1 MHYFTSKFDA
11 NWAFMIQRILLF
23 VWCLLVI
30 LSLKAQNKLQLD
42 PILITNESAFGN
54 PSQLVDEQSIAHDP
68 LHGNAG
74 HPQTDWFG
82 GWNEQNYPIHAYIDF
97 GTTITLS
104 HVFLYDLNGNG
115 AFTVS
120 YGTPNNWMEIFT
132 DQLENYQNWNT
143 YPINITTR
151 YLRFT
156 MSNPNARIGEIVL
169 YGYGEVVFPEG
180 TCQETPIPFPTP
192 PNILSAVANKTMYET
207 GETIHF
213 QIKSNQSGTVHY
225 RIAPDRFTTPI
236 DEGEFYLSSGNTQT
250 IQVAYDQT
258 GFLLLEIEQNG
269 QAYKTGVGIEACAI
283 ENTTAIPSD
292 FNSFWVGL
300 KNQLASIPIAPQ
312 VTFRADKSSNK
323 QSTYKILLD
332 NIDGKKVHGW
342 VSIPN
347 CPGPFPAILDLPPF
361 GRQTI
366 GPSTDMANRGAITVA
381 ISVHDYDVE
390 QMVPDH
396 IAYKPQDSF
405 KDRHTNYFKGSILG
419 CLRAIDFIFSLEQF
433 DGEHLGV
440 MGVSQGGGLSIITA
454 GLDNRVKYMVQG
466 LAALSQHHAY
476 VQDQASGFPYWLK
489 TGLELDLPQNQL
501 LTETAYY
508 DVAIFAS
515 QFQGPSLN
523 AVGYNDDICPPATV
537 YAAYN
542 NLIGPKQMLHGITT
556 AHNNHPD
563 FWPMR
568 IAFWET
574 HLPLQAYPN
583 CETLTSF
590 PEREKERIKIFPNP
604 SQDKIWIHHKHQ
616 EITSIRIF
624 DHQGTLKFQDFDS
637 SIIECNTQ
645 NWAPGLYVIYI
656 QTSGHFQMEK
666 LVIL

>member
-1 MHYFTSKFDA
+1 MV
-11 NWAFMIQRILLF
+11 QRILLL
-23 VWCLLVI
+23 VWCLLVT
-30 LSLKAQNKLQLD
+30 LSLNAQNKLQLH
-42 PILITNESAFGN
+42 PILITNESAFGD
-54 PSQLVDEQSIAHDP
+54 PSLLVDEQSIANDP
-68 LHGNAG
+68 LNGNTG
-74 HPQTDWFG
+74 NPQTDWFG
-82 GWNEQNYPIHAYIDF
+82 GWNQQNYPIHAYIDF
-97 GTTITLS
+97 GTSITLS

-120 YGTPNNWMEIFT
+120 HGTPNNWTNIFT
-132 DQLENYQNWNT
+132 DQLENYQNWNAH
-143 YPINITTR
+143 PINITTR

-156 MSNPNARIGEIVL
+156 MSNPNAHVGEVVV
-169 YGYGEVVFPEG
+169 YGYGEVIFPEG

-192 PNILSAVANKTMYET
+192 PNTLSVVANKTMFEI
-207 GETIHF
+207 GENIHF

-250 IQVAYDQT
+250 IQVAYDQA

-269 QAYKTGVGIEACAI
+269 QEYKTGVGIEACEI

-292 FNSFWVGL
+292 FNSFWAGL
-300 KNQLASIPIAPQ
+300 KNQLVNTPINPQ

-390 QMVPDH
+390 QMVPDN

-405 KDRHTNYFKGSILG
+405 KDRNTNYFKWSILG

-433 DGEHLGV
+433 DGQNLGV
-440 MGVSQGGGLSIITA
+440 TGVSQGGGLSIITA

-489 TGLELDLPQNQL
+489 TGLEFGLPQNQL

-523 AVGYNDDICPPATV
+523 AVGYNDDVCPPASV

-542 NLIGPKQMLHGITT
+542 NLTGAKEMLHGITT

-583 CETLTSF
+583 CETVTSF

-604 SQDKIWIHHKHQ
+604 SRDKVQIDSKNQ
-616 EITSIRIF
+616 EIKSIQIF
-624 DHQGTLKFQDFDS
+624 DNQGTLKFQDFDS

-645 NWAPGLYVIYI
+645 NWAPGLYVVYI
-656 QTSGHFQMEK
+656 QTSGHFQIEK
-666 LVIL
+666 LVVL

>member
-1 MHYFTSKFDA
+1 M
-11 NWAFMIQRILLF
+11 
-23 VWCLLVI
+23 VI
-30 LSLKAQNKLQLD
+30 LNLNAQNTLQLH
-42 PILITNESAFGN
+42 PILITNESAFGD
-54 PSQLVDEQSIAHDP
+54 PYLLVDEQVIANDP
-68 LHGNAG
+68 LNGNAG
-74 HPQTDWFG
+74 QPQSDWFG

-97 GTTITLS
+97 GTSIPLS
-104 HVFLYDLNGNG
+104 HIFLYDLNGIG
-115 AFTVS
+115 AVS
-120 YGTPNNWMEIFT
+120 VAHGSPNNWTEIFT
-132 DQLENYQNWNT
+132 DQIEHYQNWNAHPT
-143 YPINITTR
+143 QVNTR
-151 YLRFT
+151 YLQFT
-156 MSNPNARIGEIVL
+156 MCNPEAHVGEVVV
-169 YGYGEVVFPEG
+169 YGYGEVVFPDG
-180 TCQETPIPFPTP
+180 NCQETPILFPTP
-192 PNILSAVANKTMYET
+192 PNILSAVANKTMYEI

-250 IQVAYDQT
+250 IQVAYDQAA
-258 GFLLLEIEQNG
+258 FLLLEIEQNG
-269 QAYKTGVGIEACAI
+269 QTYKTGVGIEACAI
-283 ENTTAIPSD
+283 ENTTTIPSD
-292 FNSFWVGL
+292 FNSFWAGL
-300 KNQLASIPIAPQ
+300 KDQLADIPINPQ

-390 QMVPDH
+390 QMVPDQ

-405 KDRHTNYFKGSILG
+405 KDRHTNYFKWSILG

-440 MGVSQGGGLSIITA
+440 TGVSQGGGLSIITA

-476 VQDQASGFPYWLK
+476 VQDQASGFPYWLNS
-489 TGLELDLPQNQL
+489 GLEFGLLQNQL
-501 LTETAYY
+501 LSATAYY
-508 DVAIFAS
+508 DAAIFAS

-542 NLIGPKQMLHGITT
+542 NLIEPKQMLHGIST

-568 IAFWET
+568 IAFWEM

-583 CETLTSF
+583 CETLASF
-590 PEREKERIKIFPNP
+590 PEREIEKIKIFPNP
-604 SQDKIWIHHKHQ
+604 SHDKVWIDYKHQ
-616 EITSIRIF
+616 DIQSIRIF
-624 DHQGTLKFQDFDS
+624 DNHGRLVYQNFDS
-637 SIIECNTQ
+637 SVSECNTQ
-645 NWAPGLYVIYI
+645 TWAPGLYLMYI
-656 QTSGHFQMEK
+656 QTSGHFQIEK
-666 LVIL
+666 LVVL